1 MATSLRDQT
10 YYYQQS
16 SFAGGELS
24 PDMYGRNDFTKY
36 SVSLSEST
44 NMYPLPFGGVVS
56 RAGTEFLRELT
67 SDTTSAV
74 QMIPFS
80 FSSTQNII
88 LLFVA
93 NANER
98 KIYFLANEGIIVK
111 DGEPYTIDHN
121 YSEGSVGSIQY
132 AQSADVLFLAHN
144 THEPMKL
151 VRYDTY
157 DWRLE
162 QFSTRNGS
170 PYGALNDTDI
180 TLQYKAPVEGTDYK
194 AFDSTAKYAC
204 KHITG
209 AFGSVDYEAQTT
221 YSATFPAYKNTITVS
236 CTGSVW
242 STSSHRNGYISYN
255 GSVVVTLQKLN
266 IVKNTWVDVKSS
278 GNLTTGYVSG
288 SSTPSTPTATLSYTD
303 DNSKVTYYRV
313 RVSCSPGVY
322 EWSDDKRGY
331 AVWFDTSA
339 TVHITVPEFTTSVD
353 IEPTL
358 IASQPLFQPS
368 DLLRWVRIDEAVKS
382 HEDNFRPSSATK
394 EYTGDAIPIN
404 GQWSIL
410 MSGKF
415 QGSFGIEVSYDNK
428 KTWENYRLWNVKDVD
443 TFQNSGEIEGLAYI
457 RLVCSASEETGV
469 VQINV
474 DSFVNSCYAQI
485 TNVQNNTTVNVSFE
499 THVQSKQFGIVE
511 EFTGQYNYS
520 FSSWT
525 PDNGYPSAVAFFQ
538 DRLCWASTKAEP
550 LGIWM
555 SSVGDYYNY
564 AVEIDQEDD
573 EPISINLVSQSLNSV
588 SSLLS
593 KTDLIGFTADGA
605 WRIGSRNQAQ
615 GLTSKTVSASQQS
628 FEGASA
634 LKPLVINDRALYVLN
649 QGATV
654 RDLAYDYSSDS
665 YMGDDLTL
673 LSRHLFRGHS
683 IRSWCYA
690 QEPDSLV
697 YAVRDD
703 GVLLTLTYNKEQ
715 DVYAWAKHET
725 QGSFVAVQSI
735 RGTTRT
741 LVYFIV
747 ERFGK
752 LYIET
757 LSDRLVD
764 DTVRMNFIDCSAV
777 YSGEEVNEISG
788 LDFLEGA
795 TVQILADGSEQPSRV
810 VTGGKIVLGT
820 PASYVRV
827 GLGYRKQIV
836 TLNLDYP
843 RQNGTIQGRKKST
856 SVVKLLLDKSYG
868 GEVRIKDKSKR
879 SSFLKNTLPEKY
891 GEPLELFS
899 GIRTVTVRGGSD
911 INLYIT
917 AYQDSPVPFNILSI
931 MVDIVAEE

>member
-1 MATSLRDQT
+1 MATSLRDQL

-24 PDMYGRNDFTKY
+24 PDMYGRTDFAKY
-36 SVSLSEST
+36 AVGLSDIT
-44 NMYPLPFGGVVS
+44 NMYALPFGGVVS
-56 RAGTEFLRELT
+56 RAGTEFLRQLT
-67 SDTTSAV
+67 DDITSSV

-80 FSSTQNII
+80 FSSSQNII
-88 LLFVA
+88 LLFIA
-93 NANER
+93 NAQER
-98 KIYFLANEGIIVK
+98 KVYFLADEGIVVK
-111 DGEPYTIDHN
+111 DGEPYTIEHTYDVD
-121 YSEGSVGSIQY
+121 SVGSIQY

-144 THEPMKL
+144 DHEPMKL

-162 QFSTRNGS
+162 RFIPQNGS
-170 PYGALNDTDI
+170 PYGSLNDTDI
-180 TLQYKAPVEGTDYK
+180 TLQYKAPVEGTDYAK
-194 AFDSTAKYAC
+194 FDKTAKYAC
-204 KHITG
+204 KLV
-209 AFGSVDYEAQTT
+209 SNYYQPQTS
-221 YSATFPAYKNTITVS
+221 YSPTFPAYKTTITVD
-236 CTGSVW
+236 CTGSTW
-242 STSSHRNGYISYN
+242 AYYQHTNGYIRASGAVY
-255 GSVVVTLQKLN
+255 VTIQKLDTTT
-266 IVKNTWVDVKSS
+266 NTWVNVKS
-278 GNLTTGYVSG
+278 GKNLTVGYATGTSA
-288 SSTPSTPTATLSYTD
+288 PSTPHETLTYTD
-303 DNSKVTYYRV
+303 SGSKVSYYRV
-313 RVSCSPGVY
+313 RTSCTPGEY
-322 EWSDDKRGY
+322 HWADDKQGHSNFY
-331 AVWFDTSA
+331 DTSA
-339 TVHITVPEFTTSVD
+339 TVHITVPAFSTSVD

-358 IASQPLFQPS
+358 IASQPLFSSS
-368 DLLRWVRIDEAVKS
+368 DLLRWIRIDEAVKS
-382 HEDNFRPSSATK
+382 HEDNFRPSSASK
-394 EYTGDAIPIN
+394 DYTGSAIPIN

-443 TFQNSGEIEGLAYI
+443 SFQNSDEIDGLAYI
-457 RLVCSASEETGV
+457 RLVCHASEETGV

-485 TNVQNNTTVNVSFE
+485 TNVQNDTTVNVSFE

-525 PDNGYPSAVAFFQ
+525 PENGYPSAVAFFQ

-573 EPISINLVSQSLNSV
+573 EPIAINLVSQSLNSV
-588 SSLLS
+588 SALLS

-615 GLTSKTVSASQQS
+615 GLTSKTVFASQQS
-628 FEGASA
+628 FEGASS

-673 LSRHLFRGHS
+673 LSRHLFRGHT

-725 QGSFVAVQSI
+725 RGEFIAVQSI

-747 ERFGK
+747 QRFGK
-752 LYIET
+752 LFIET
-757 LSDRLVD
+757 LSDRLVE
-764 DTVRMNFIDCSAV
+764 DTIRMNFMDCSAV
-777 YSGEEVNEISG
+777 YEGEEVNEISG
-788 LDFLEGA
+788 LDYLEGA
-795 TVQILADGSEQPSRV
+795 TVQILADGSEQPEQQV
-810 VTGGKIVLGT
+810 VGGKILLDI

-827 GLGYRKQIV
+827 GLGYNKQIV
-836 TLNLDYP
+836 SMNLDYP
-843 RQNGTIQGRKKST
+843 RQNGTIQGRRKGT
-856 SVVKLLLDKSYG
+856 SVIKLLLDSSYG
-868 GEVRIKDKSKR
+868 GEVGVKCEKASHI
-879 SSFLKNTLPEKY
+879 KNTLPEKF
-891 GEPLELFS
+891 GEPLELYS
-899 GIRTVTVRGGSD
+899 GIVSRSVSAKRSVD
-911 INLYIT
+911 LYVT
-917 AYQDSPVPFNILSI
+917 AYQTSPVPLNILAI
-931 MVDIVAEE
+931 MVDITTEE